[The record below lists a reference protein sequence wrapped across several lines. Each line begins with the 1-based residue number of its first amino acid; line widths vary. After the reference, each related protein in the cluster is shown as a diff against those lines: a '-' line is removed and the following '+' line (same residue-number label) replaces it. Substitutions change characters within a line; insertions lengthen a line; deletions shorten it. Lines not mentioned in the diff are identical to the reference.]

1 MKKDTDAMVWGTLR
15 EKGFLRDMT
24 KKRFGQERLDFL
36 LKYKKSLSLREK
48 WCGLD
53 RRSITSYV
61 DRLIRDCQSNAEG
74 VFSDNS
80 RL

>member
-36 LKYKKSLSLREK
+36 VKYRKSLSLRQK
-48 WCGLD
+48 WAGLD
-53 RRSITSYV
+53 RKAITAYV
-61 DRLIRDCQSNAEG
+61 DRLIRDCHSNVEG
-74 VFSDNS
+74 VFNDNS
-80 RL
+80 GL